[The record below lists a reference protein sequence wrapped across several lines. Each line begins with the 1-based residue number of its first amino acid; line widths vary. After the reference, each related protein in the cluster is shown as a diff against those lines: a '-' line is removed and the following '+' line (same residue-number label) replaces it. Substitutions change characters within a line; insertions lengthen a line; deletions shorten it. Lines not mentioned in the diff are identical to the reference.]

1 VPNNEPV
8 NDPVNEPELG
18 VRSNDVVSPLVK
30 RIVFP
35 GLIIDAVT
43 KALPNKLGPV
53 VVDEV

>member
-1 VPNNEPV
+1 
-8 NDPVNEPELG
+8 VNEPELG
-18 VRSNDVVSPLVK
+18 VMSNVVVSPLVK

-43 KALPNKLGPV
+43 RALPNKLGPV